1 MMNIS
6 KEALT
11 TRETALVLNIST
23 NKVYELIE
31 KEKLLAYKD
40 EDSNAW
46 KIPAEAIESYMEERL
61 NARKRK

>member
-1 MMNIS
+1 MQHVIKYYKKGAEMMNIS

-40 EDSNAW
+40 ED
-46 KIPAEAIESYMEERL
+46 
-61 NARKRK
+61 